1 MPPEFVTPPPAEP
14 GDRVAVVAPSSGG
27 AANARHVLELALD
40 RLRAAFNL
48 EPVVYPTARQSDEF
62 LASSPRARAADLHA
76 ALRDPEISAVFA
88 TIGGDDQ
95 LRILE
100 HLDPDVVRANPTRFF
115 GMSDNTNLA
124 LFLWTHGIVSY
135 YGGQLLNQVGV
146 PGSLDEYSER
156 YLRRALF
163 EEDLGELDAA
173 DRWTDASYSW
183 DTDGYVDQSVP
194 YEDAPGWHWHGER
207 SVSGRVWGGCL
218 AIIRWQLAAE
228 TKLPEPGRLDGQ
240 VLAIETAETMPS
252 ADRVRWT
259 LQAMGER
266 GLLERFDGVLVGR
279 PKTRNRFEDP
289 GPEVRREYRTDQRSE
304 ILSMLDRY
312 NPEATAVFD
321 LDFGHTNPTAPIPI
335 GGRVEID
342 PDSESIR
349 FGQS

>member
-1 MPPEFVTPPPAEP
+1 MPEEFRTPPPAEP

-27 AANARHVLELALD
+27 AANARHVLDLSLQ
-40 RLRAAFNL
+40 RLGDQFDL
-48 EPVVYPTARQSDEF
+48 EPVVYPTARQSDAF
-62 LASSPRARAADLHA
+62 LDRSPRARAADLHA
-76 ALRDPEISAVFA
+76 AFRDPESSAVFA

-95 LRILE
+95 LRVLD
-100 HLDPDVVRANPTRFF
+100 HLDPAVMREHPTRFF

-124 LFLWTHGIVSY
+124 LYLWTHGIVSY

-146 PGSLDEYSER
+146 PGSLDEYTER

-163 EEDLGELDAA
+163 DEHLGEFTAA
-173 DRWTDASYSW
+173 ERWTDAVYDW
-183 DTDGYVDQSVP
+183 ETDDYVDQSVR
-194 YEDAPGWHWHGER
+194 YEDAPGWSWHGETA
-207 SVSGRVWGGCL
+207 VEGRVWGGCL
-218 AIIRWQLAAE
+218 AIIRWQLAANRY
-228 TKLPEPGRLDGQ
+228 LPDPARLDGQ
-240 VLAIETAETMPS
+240 VLAIETAEDLPD

-279 PKTRNRFEDP
+279 PRTRNRFEDRDD
-289 GPEVRREYRTDQRSE
+289 ETRESYREDQRDAV
-304 ILSMLDRY
+304 LSMLDRY
-312 NPEATAVFD
+312 NPDATAVFD

-349 FGQS
+349 FD